1 MFNPDRPSRG
11 WALMWPR
18 ELFRAE
24 LGGVLMAPPLFSADE
39 LSVAVELL
47 FNEAFRG
54 PDPFEDFRKQ
64 RHHMQLIT
72 ASSWGASLV
81 SLPKLNPVQQ
91 FAEAVLEHVDDLVM
105 YAPRSYYRART
116 VGPVAL
122 HDPRDWSETERVTQ
136 VMRAWCL
143 LVRDLDQDGYFDRR
157 GGENC
162 PDNGSADEH
171 TLTLQALVT
180 EHCGLATT
188 WPPKL
193 SNDTA
198 EAEYDF
204 YTLIEVL
211 HDLVDRPR
219 TRQWHDFDQHY
230 TYSNFN
236 EHTGQAV
243 YRWKVNGLLAAHE
256 IDYQLASE
264 GEDTG
269 LLVATTRDPRADL
282 ERLARHNVPDGNSN
296 SIDHAIALYRRRG
309 ASTDDKRSACVA
321 LAGVLESR
329 RGLLKEHLSKQ
340 DEGAL
345 FEIANKYR
353 IRHHRADQHGDYA
366 PQFLDWIFWN
376 YLATVELSNRLMTR
390 SPSRDH
396 DDA

>member
-1 MFNPDRPSRG
+1 MFDPDQPSRG
-11 WALMWPR
+11 WALLWPR
-18 ELFRAE
+18 ELFRVE
-24 LGGVLMAPPLFSADE
+24 LDDVLTSSLLFLAAD

-54 PDPFEDFRKQ
+54 PDPFEDLQDRQ
-64 RHHMQLIT
+64 RHMHSMTSNSLGT
-72 ASSWGASLV
+72 SLV
-81 SLPKLNPVQQ
+81 SIPKLNPVRT
-91 FAEAVLEHVDDLVM
+91 FAVSVLEHVDDLAL
-105 YAPRSYYRART
+105 YAPKSYYRDRT
-116 VGPVAL
+116 LGPVAP
-122 HDPRDWSETERVTQ
+122 HDPCDWSDIEGVTQ
-136 VMRAWCL
+136 AMRAWCR
-143 LVRDLDQDGYFDRR
+143 LVRDLDQGGYFDRR

-171 TLTLQALVT
+171 TRTLRALVA

-188 WPPKL
+188 WPLEL

-204 YTLIEVL
+204 YTLVEVL

-230 TYSNFN
+230 TYSNFK

-243 YRWKVNGLLAAHE
+243 YRWKVNDLLAAHG

-282 ERLARHNVPDGNSN
+282 ERIARQNVPDGNGN
-296 SIDHAIALYRRRG
+296 SIDHAIALFRRRG
-309 ASTDDKRSACVA
+309 ASTEDKRSACVA

-329 RGLLKEHLSKQ
+329 RKDLKSDLLSK

-345 FEIANKYR
+345 FEIANNYR